1 MSQPLVA
8 HRTPFNLQRVSCPL
22 TFIGFKK
29 TEQSLKLS
37 CIPPPLRWKSNW
49 FHVVMDA
56 MIDNDTCDTH
66 WELSLDDSNKML
78 NFLFP
83 DQVLFPASKGELAK
97 DLGHYAIGDIL
108 QICKQ
113 HGLYDVPG
121 NNEVGTSSDNEVG
134 TSSDNEVGTSSDN
147 EVGTSS
153 DDKAGT
159 SGDDTLRQP
168 FWLDAPRLDANA
180 PADHE
185 ITLALFFNNV
195 LTCTKQACSTVEC
208 L

>member
-1 MSQPLVA
+1 MSQLLVA
-8 HRTPFNLQRVSCPL
+8 HGTPFNLQRVSRPL

-37 CIPPPLRWKSNW
+37 CIPPPLRRKSDW

-66 WELSLDDSNKML
+66 WELSPDDSNKML
-78 NFLFP
+78 NFPFP

-97 DLGHYAIGDIL
+97 NLGHYAIGDIL
-108 QICKQ
+108 WICKQ
-113 HGLYDVPG
+113 HGLYSIPG
-121 NNEVGTSSDNEVG
+121 NNEVGTSSD
-134 TSSDNEVGTSSDN
+134 
-147 EVGTSS
+147 
-153 DDKAGT
+153 DKVGT

-185 ITLALFFNNV
+185 IALALFFNKV
-195 LTCTKQACSTVEC
+195 LACAKQACLTVKC

>member
-1 MSQPLVA
+1 MSQLLVA
-8 HRTPFNLQRVSCPL
+8 HGTPFNLQRVSRPL

-37 CIPPPLRWKSNW
+37 CIPPPLRRKSDW

-66 WELSLDDSNKML
+66 WELSPDDSNKML
-78 NFLFP
+78 NFPFP

-97 DLGHYAIGDIL
+97 NLGHYAIGDIL
-108 QICKQ
+108 RICKQ
-113 HGLYDVPG
+113 HGLYGIPG
-121 NNEVGTSSDNEVG
+121 NNEVGTSSDDEA
-134 TSSDNEVGTSSDN
+134 
-147 EVGTSS
+147 GTSS
-153 DDKAGT
+153 DDEAGT
-159 SGDDTLRQP
+159 SGDDTPRQP

-180 PADHE
+180 PADRE
-185 ITLALFFNNV
+185 IALVLFFNKV
-195 LTCTKQACSTVEC
+195 LACAKQACSTVEC